1 MATLTT
7 SWQSYASASYT
18 ASAGAKVT
26 FYLEARYSSQN
37 TANNTTTVYTRLRS
51 TISGG
56 TLRGAGYSFTCTY
69 CDERSGT
76 GVWTFENEVIIS
88 SPAKTITHNSDGTK
102 SLSLSASAKNTYWNI
117 NKSLSATVDLPKI
130 NRLAIVT
137 SASDFTDEEN
147 PTLSFSNPAGFT
159 VYPYLNFYDNNNN
172 LVYQLYRNSETIT
185 SPYTW
190 NITGEER
197 SALWQSTNKQQTYKV
212 TVGVD
217 TYNGTTK
224 LGNNSKA
231 QTMTYINA
239 EPSQSTVFTET
250 NQKVIDVLGNSN
262 ADTIIQNVSQLK
274 LVSTPTVKKSA
285 TVSKILFE
293 HNNLSVEDKES
304 PYEYTFT
311 VINSKFKVTIVD
323 SRGYSIPTE
332 YTKSIIEYTPID
344 ITQYSFKRYNPTSS
358 DIVFNAKIKYKQTTF
373 KNTANVPTIKW
384 KVGEQGTLN
393 TISSS
398 DYTTDTTNDTITITN
413 LVLSNVLSYQNS
425 EKMYLYVN
433 DLLTEDTEYTLV
445 TKGIPTFDAGEH
457 DFQVNGD
464 LFVADTNRQNP
475 VNILDAIF
483 YKSGDTLEIP
493 SIQAIIPGAYITS
506 GKTEIYFNIYT
517 PKLMTNIN
525 KITVTNLQ
533 LTARQNGGYILGSGD
548 GGVTVN
554 VTTAKVTDNC
564 IRCVYKSSSEIS
576 SATNNA
582 PVGLVIS
589 GGTITFTHDVN
600 LASDEESS
608 DLETI

>member
-1 MATLTT
+1 MPTLT
-7 SWQSYASASYT
+7 SSY
-18 ASAGAKVT
+18 KII
-26 FYLEARYSSQN
+26 
-37 TANNTTTVYTRLRS
+37 S
-51 TISGG
+51 TISTSYGEIRTYGKYTGQSMEDNCTYYRLKQTYYLRQYINTSSATG
-56 TLRGAGYSFTCTY
+56 TLDGSVKKYGYTHFPKGETTIQ
-69 CDERSGT
+69 
-76 GVWTFENEVIIS
+76 EVSRTLYHRDDGS
-88 SPAKTITHNSDGTK
+88 SPTVGVTTK
-102 SLSLSASAKNTYWNI
+102 WSAAFGGGGSETVDI
-117 NKSLSATVDLPKI
+117 RMPSIDRLATV
-130 NRLAIVT
+130 NNAT
-137 SASDFTDEEN
+137 DFTDETT
-147 PTLSFSNPAGFT
+147 PTLTFSNPGDFT
-159 VYPYLNFYDNNNN
+159 TKPYINIYDNSGEV
-172 LVYQLYRNSETIT
+172 VYDFYRNQNVT

-190 NITGEER
+190 TFTDAEKTAMR
-197 SALWQSTNKQQTYKV
+197 KACNKQNKYKC
-212 TVGVD
+212 TIGVD
-217 TYNGTTK
+217 TYNGSTK
-224 LGNNSKA
+224 LGFNSVEK
-231 QTMTYINA
+231 TMTIVNA

-398 DYTTDTTNDTITITN
+398 DYTIDTTNDTITITN

-506 GKTEIYFNIYT
+506 GNTEIYFNIYT

-564 IRCVYKSSSEIS
+564 IRCIYKASSAIS
-576 SATNNA
+576 NATNNS
-582 PVGLVIS
+582 PVGLVLS
-589 GGTITFTHDVN
+589 SGTITFTHDVN

-608 DLETI
+608 DLEII

>member
-147 PTLSFSNPAGFT
+147 PTLSFNNPAGFT

-197 SALWQSTNKQQTYKV
+197 SALWRATNKQQTYKV

-231 QTMTYINA
+231 QTMTYVNA
-239 EPSQSTVFTET
+239 KPSQSTVFTET

-398 DYTTDTTNDTITITN
+398 DYTIDTTNDTITITN

-433 DLLTEDTEYTLV
+433 DLLTQDTENMLV

-457 DFQVNGD
+457 DFQINGD

-483 YKSGDTLEIP
+483 YKSGDTLQIP
-493 SIQAIIPGAYITS
+493 SGYAIIPASFITN

-554 VTTAKVTDNC
+554 VTTAKATDNC
-564 IRCVYKSSSEIS
+564 IRCLYKSSSAIS
-576 SATNNA
+576 NATNNS
-582 PVGLVIS
+582 PVGLVLS
-589 GGTITFTHDVN
+589 SGTITFTHDVN
-600 LASDEESS
+600 LASDEEFS

>member
-1 MATLTT
+1 MAKILKEANFNGRNG
-7 SWQSYASASYT
+7 SHFKIRLSYD
-18 ASAGAKVT
+18 
-26 FYLEARYSSQN
+26 LSQN
-37 TANNTTTVYTRLRS
+37 QANNTS
-51 TISGG
+51 TIKYYLYMISMD
-56 TLRGAGYSFTCTY
+56 GYSGSGATARGYINGGQVGTFTSIGVNATKQI
-69 CDERSGT
+69 GT
-76 GVWTFENEVIIS
+76 KSITV
-88 SPAKTITHNSDGTK
+88 THNNDGTK
-102 SLSLSASAKNTYWNI
+102 SVSYSASVDTSWSLGDASLSGT
-117 NKSLSATVDLPKI
+117 LTLPKI
-130 NRLAIVT
+130 NRLATVT
-137 SASDFTDEEN
+137 STSDFTDEEN

-190 NITGEER
+190 NITDEER
-197 SALWQSTNKQQTYKV
+197 SALWRTTNKQQTYKV
-212 TVGVD
+212 NVGVD

-231 QTMTYINA
+231 QTMTYVNA
-239 EPSQSTVFTET
+239 EPSQSTVFTEI
-250 NQKVIDVLGNSN
+250 NPKVIDVLGNAN

-304 PYEYTFT
+304 PYEYLFT

-323 SRGYSIPTE
+323 SRGYSMPTE

-358 DIVFNAKIKYKQTTF
+358 DIVFNAIIKYKQTTF

-398 DYTTDTTNDTITITN
+398 DYTMDTTNDTIKITN

-433 DLLTEDTEYTLV
+433 DLLTQDTENMIV

-475 VNILDAIF
+475 VNVLDAIF

-564 IRCVYKSSSEIS
+564 IRCVYKASSEIS

-589 GGTITFTHDVN
+589 GGTITFTSSTSVS
-600 LASDEESS
+600 SDEESS